1 MKSMAGLFTPVA
13 PSAARLETL
22 LARRARGLAFR
33 AGGTDWTFSSGGERG
48 GVRGVVAY
56 GGLGQSEFSLWLD
69 EAGWRAA
76 AAATLEVGP
85 EDVAGLPPTL
95 VLAALECFFR
105 DALSKVE
112 VGLGLP
118 CSLSR
123 VEVGGSPALASV
135 FPFRLRRGD
144 GLVLSGAWVAPEG
157 QWREALEAA
166 LRRVTPPPAP
176 LPGDLA
182 LEGVVSA
189 GIWRL
194 RAGDLNS
201 LAKGDVVLAP
211 PGASRHLTVG
221 RRIRFAADF
230 QKGKLVA
237 DGKSMSGAA
246 GAGVAAPDPVDAP
259 LAALDAA
266 EVELRAEVG
275 RLNVTLAELRRLS
288 VGEVVEFA
296 TPVDSPATLVAGG
309 RAVAVGDLVDVGGR
323 VGVRVTALAQGRE
336 ENA

>member
-1 MKSMAGLFTPVA
+1 
-13 PSAARLETL
+13 
-22 LARRARGLAFR
+22 
-33 AGGTDWTFSSGGERG
+33 
-48 GVRGVVAY
+48 
-56 GGLGQSEFSLWLD
+56 
-69 EAGWRAA
+69 
-76 AAATLEVGP
+76 LEVGQ

-105 DALSKVE
+105 DVLSKVE
-112 VGLGLP
+112 AGLGLP

-123 VEVGGSPALASV
+123 IEVGESPALASV

-144 GLVLSGAWVAPEG
+144 GLILSGAWVAPEG
-157 QWREALEAA
+157 QWREALEKV
-166 LRRVTPPPAP
+166 LRRATPPSLP

-182 LEGVVSA
+182 LAGVVSV

-194 RAGDLNS
+194 RAGDLNL

-211 PGASRHLTVG
+211 PTALRHLTVG
-221 RRIRFAADF
+221 RRFRFAADF

-237 DGKSMSGAA
+237 DGKSMAGAA
-246 GAGVAAPDPVDAP
+246 GAGAAPIPDDAA
-259 LAALDAA
+259 LAALDEA

-275 RLNVTLAELRRLS
+275 RLNVTLNELRRLS

-296 TPVDSPATLVAGG
+296 TPVESPATLVAGG

-323 VGVRVTALAQGRE
+323 VGVRVIALAQGQG

>member
-1 MKSMAGLFTPVA
+1 MAGLFTPVA
-13 PSAARLETL
+13 PAAARLETL
-22 LARRARGLAFR
+22 LARHASGLAFK
-33 AGGTDWTFSSGGERG
+33 AGGADWTFSPDGERG

-56 GGLGQSEFSLWLD
+56 GRLGQSECSLWLD
-69 EAGWRAA
+69 EAGWRVAA
-76 AAATLEVGP
+76 AAALEVGP

-112 VGLGLP
+112 AGLGLP

-123 VEVGGSPALASV
+123 VEVGESPALASV
-135 FPFRLRRGD
+135 LPFRLRRGD

-166 LRRVTPPPAP
+166 LRRVAPPPAP
-176 LPGDLA
+176 LPGDLT

-194 RAGDLNS
+194 RAGDLNR
-201 LAKGDVVLAP
+201 LARGDVVLAP
-211 PGASRHLTVG
+211 PAASRHLTVG
-221 RRIRFAADF
+221 RRFRFAADF

-237 DGKSMSGAA
+237 DGKSMAGAA
-246 GAGVAAPDPVDAP
+246 GAAVSVPDDAA
-259 LAALDAA
+259 LAALDEA

-275 RLNVTLAELRRLS
+275 RMNVTLNELRRLS

-309 RAVAVGDLVDVGGR
+309 RAVATGDLVDVGGR
-323 VGVRVTALAQGRE
+323 VGVRVTALGQGQKE
-336 ENA
+336 DV